1 MTTNTQQTQTNK
13 QYNTTFTSKQFDK
26 FRALTDKY
34 NATCKGDYEST
45 FVGGVAHAYCD
56 SGIQTD
62 GLSARDID
70 TLATYFTGETIYS
83 VVGLDTLQTWM
94 QEIAQ
99 DDTLVLDCV
108 RFVQAVQR
116 VFTKAQHKQ
125 EYALEAALAYCWDN
139 C

>member
-34 NATCKGDYEST
+34 NAECEGDYEST

-70 TLATYFTGETIYS
+70 TLQTYFTGETIYS
-83 VVGLDTLQTWM
+83 IVGLDTLQTWM

-108 RFVQAVQR
+108 RFVQANECLQKHN
-116 VFTKAQHKQ
+116 TSKSTH
-125 EYALEAALAYCWDN
+125 
-139 C
+139 

>member
-26 FRALTDKY
+26 FKALTDKY
-34 NATCKGDYEST
+34 NAECEGDYEST

-116 VFTKAQHKQ
+116 VFSKALHKQ

>member
-26 FRALTDKY
+26 FKALTDKY
-34 NATCKGDYEST
+34 NAECEGDYEST

-70 TLATYFTGETIYS
+70 TLAKYFTGETIYS

-116 VFTKAQHKQ
+116 VFAKAQHKQ

>member
-1 MTTNTQQTQTNK
+1 MCIRDR
-13 QYNTTFTSKQFDK
+13 YNTTFTSKQFDK
-26 FRALTDKY
+26 FKALTDKY
-34 NATCKGDYEST
+34 NAECEGDYEST
-45 FVGGVAHAYCD
+45 FVSGVAHAYCD

-94 QEIAQ
+94 QEIAL

-116 VFTKAQHKQ
+116 VFRKAQHKQ